1 MAKSV
6 ADVLLE
12 SFPSGGGAGD
22 GLGESLSLFNASAGE
37 LPGVVSG
44 LSQAVTELAKASQA
58 QTSATSTA
66 SRTASSDSGSSGG
79 GSTVGTVVSTVL
91 KSGLG
96 LSPLVRGILGLF
108 GGGGGDEEPA
118 PLVKYERPAS
128 IQLEAALWDGVVQQA
143 DYDQTGAVRRY
154 TRPAQATESAASAG
168 AVVKEAG
175 STQQVVNVTVQ
186 AMDSRSFLDHS
197 QEIAHAVREAMLNM
211 NSIND
216 VVSEL

>member
-44 LSQAVTELAKASQA
+44 LSQAVTELAKAGQA
-58 QTSATSTA
+58 QTSAASTA
-66 SRTASSDSGSSGG
+66 ARTASSDSGSSGG

-108 GGGGGDEEPA
+108 GGGGEEEPA

-154 TRPAQATESAASAG
+154 TRPAQSTESAASAG
-168 AVVKEAG
+168 EAAKETG